1 MIKLTD
7 KQKRFVDTFVNNG
20 GNGVEAVVAAGY
32 NCKNDNSARVLAS
45 ENLKKPNIILAIEQ
59 SGYIDSKI
67 INIETIKGTREPD
80 LAKRRISNPGR
91 ESKVPHGRLFG

>member
-20 GNGVEAVVAAGY
+20 GNGVETVVAAGY

-45 ENLKKPNIILAIEQ
+45 ENLKKQVFINTMLPVLAELLV
-59 SGYIDSKI
+59 
-67 INIETIKGTREPD
+67 
-80 LAKRRISNPGR
+80 LAVIQ
-91 ESKVPHGRLFG
+91 LF